1 MVRWIRWH
9 YIANETL
16 DSTFEPK
23 RSEVEHVASPSRK
36 LPTKFN
42 LSECMGRRETWIGP
56 PQRGR
61 TNKHRHDRH
70 SAKPPHYPANTRRS
84 SNVSTML
91 GQRRR
96 RWANFMQQTLDI
108 HPMLVKCWASV
119 VYAGPALCQHWVN
132 VPCLLGTTAALESL
146 CEQQY
151 PNHSE
156 HKSIWQDTWNSFAY
170 LHSGLPFIVL
180 RQYVM
185 NILCFLHEWFV
196 PVHPRVS
203 VAMIMHQGP
212 LLPTSRVAGLAG
224 EDVTM
229 TL

>member
-1 MVRWIRWH
+1 MWHWIR
-9 YIANETL
+9 NL
-16 DSTFEPK
+16 
-23 RSEVEHVASPSRK
+23 SPSGLRSST
-36 LPTKFN
+36 LPLRHGGSPQYSIFP
-42 LSECMGRRETWIGP
+42 SAWVAWIGL

-61 TNKHRHDRH
+61 THKHRHDRH
-70 SAKPPHYPANTRRS
+70 SAKPPHYPAKTRRS

-96 RWANFMQQTLDI
+96 RWANFMQQTWDI
-108 HPMLVKCWASV
+108 HPMLVQCWASV
-119 VYAGPALCQHWVN
+119 VYAGPALCQHWMN

-151 PNHSE
+151 PNHFE

-185 NILCFLHEWFV
+185 NTLCFLHEWFV
-196 PVHPRVS
+196 PVHPRVF
-203 VAMIMHQGP
+203 VAMIMHLPPQGSSAP
-212 LLPTSRVAGLAG
+212 CGGRWDNDTITIVWQLTGTTVLL
-224 EDVTM
+224 
-229 TL
+229 